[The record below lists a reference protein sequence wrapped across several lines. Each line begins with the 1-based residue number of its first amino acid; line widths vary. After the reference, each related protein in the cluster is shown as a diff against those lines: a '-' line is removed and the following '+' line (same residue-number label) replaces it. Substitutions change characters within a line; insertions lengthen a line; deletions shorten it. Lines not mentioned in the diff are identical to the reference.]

1 MGSLNTRTPLSR
13 KTCQKKVP
21 IIASL
26 KIIQL
31 TADREP
37 VIGRDCGRGRVCPE
51 EPPADPL
58 GGAGVGGGHRGVEH
72 GGGGVDLSLRNLI

>member
-1 MGSLNTRTPLSR
+1 MKVLSF
-13 KTCQKKVP
+13 
-21 IIASL
+21 AL
-26 KIIQL
+26 KIMQL

-37 VIGRDCGRGRVCPE
+37 VICRDCGRRRVCPE

-72 GGGGVDLSLRNLI
+72 GGGGVDLSLRNLQ